1 MYALGVEFSLFHI
14 LFEKI
19 IYDKIRKDQSETRK
33 SSAE

>member
-1 MYALGVEFSLFHI
+1 MYALGLEFSLFHI

-19 IYDKIRKDQSETRK
+19 IYDKIRKDQSETK